1 VEIVF
6 ATVFAG
12 YAVWLITPSPADLRL
27 AALAC
32 PTHPDPVRQSFL
44 ALSKFRASITGRVT
58 RDRQRRIRVIVAL
71 TALASEL
78 RAGHPPEVA
87 LRNAGGD
94 PCVWPTAISAARF
107 GADITQGL
115 RIDAESHPAITALAA
130 CWRVGSVSGSGLA
143 RTIEE
148 LARSGRA
155 SEETQVQ
162 LDAHLASARSSI
174 RVLAA
179 LPFLGIA
186 MGTVLGATP
195 LTWFGTSRVGFGALC
210 CGLALT
216 AIGLWWSRR
225 ITRSVEQLL

>member
-1 VEIVF
+1 MEIF
-6 ATVFAG
+6 LATLCAG
-12 YAVWLITPSPADLRL
+12 FAVWLITPSPADLRL
-27 AALAC
+27 AALTFPA
-32 PTHPDPVRQSFL
+32 HQDPVRQLFL
-44 ALSKFRASITGRVT
+44 SLSTIRNNITGRVT
-58 RDRQRRIRVIVAL
+58 RDQQHRIRVIAAF

-87 LRNAGGD
+87 LRNAGGE

-107 GADITQGL
+107 GSDITQAL
-115 RIDAESHPAITALAA
+115 RIDAEAHSAITALAA

-143 RTIEE
+143 RTVEE

-155 SEETQVQ
+155 SEETRVQ

-186 MGTVLGATP
+186 MGTILGATP
-195 LTWFGTSRVGFGALC
+195 LTWFGTSHIGFGALC
-210 CGLALT
+210 GGLALT
-216 AIGLWWSRR
+216 GIGLWWSRR
-225 ITRSVEQLL
+225 ITRSVERLL

>member
-1 VEIVF
+1 MGIVF
-6 ATVFAG
+6 ATVCTGFA
-12 YAVWLITPSPADLRL
+12 AWLITPSPAALRL
-27 AALAC
+27 AALNGPA
-32 PTHPDPVRQSFL
+32 HHDPVRKLFL
-44 ALSKFRASITGRVT
+44 VLSHLRATITGRVA
-58 RDRQRRIRVIVAL
+58 RDQQQRIRVIVAF

-94 PCVWPTAISAARF
+94 PCVWPTALSAARY
-107 GADITQGL
+107 GADITQAL
-115 RIDAESHPAITALAA
+115 LIDAESHSAITALAA

-143 RTIEE
+143 RTVEE

-155 SEETQVQ
+155 SEETRVQ

-179 LPFLGIA
+179 LPFVGIA

-195 LTWFGTSRVGFGALC
+195 LTWFGTSRVGFVALC
-210 CGLALT
+210 GGLALT

>member
-1 VEIVF
+1 MGIVVATLCAGF
-6 ATVFAG
+6 AA
-12 YAVWLITPSPADLRL
+12 WLITPSPAVLRL
-27 AALAC
+27 AALTLPA
-32 PTHPDPVRQSFL
+32 HRDPVRQLFL
-44 ALSKFRASITGRVT
+44 AVSEIRNNLTGRVT
-58 RDRQRRIRVIVAL
+58 RDQQHRIRVIVAL
-71 TALASEL
+71 TALAAEL

-107 GADITQGL
+107 GADITQAL

-143 RTIEE
+143 RTVEE

-155 SEETQVQ
+155 SEETRVQ

-174 RVLAA
+174 RVLAV

-195 LTWFGTSRVGFGALC
+195 LTWFGTSRIGFGALC
-210 CGLALT
+210 AGLTLT
-216 AIGLWWSRR
+216 GIGLWWSRR
-225 ITRSVEQLL
+225 ITRSVERLL

>member
-1 VEIVF
+1 MGIVF
-6 ATVFAG
+6 AAACIGF
-12 YAVWLITPSPADLRL
+12 AVWLITPSPAAIRL
-27 AALAC
+27 VALNGPA
-32 PTHPDPVRQSFL
+32 HHDPVHKFS
-44 ALSKFRASITGRVT
+44 LSLSHLRTNITGRVT
-58 RDRQRRIRVIVAL
+58 RDQQRRIRVIVAF

-94 PCVWPTAISAARF
+94 PCVWPTALSAARC
-107 GADITQGL
+107 GADITQAL

-143 RTIEE
+143 RTVEE

-155 SEETQVQ
+155 SEETRVQ

-195 LTWFGTSRVGFGALC
+195 LTWFGTSQVGFGALC
-210 CGLALT
+210 GGLALT